1 MIEKK
6 EDVLKGWR
14 GRWYTIIFES
24 DTKAG
29 KRFDILLLVAIIA
42 SLLVIML
49 ETVPSINQKYP
60 KVFISLE
67 WFFTILFS
75 VEYIVRLAIVSR
87 PWSYA
92 RSFYGIIDLISIL
105 PSYLAIVLGGAQ
117 YFIVIR
123 SLRLLRVFR
132 VLKMVRFIGEANV
145 LGNVLKASRHKI
157 VVFIIAVVCMTF
169 IMGTVM
175 YMVEGP
181 KHGFKSIPIS
191 IYWCIVTL
199 TTVGY
204 GDISP
209 ETPLGQLIASIIMI
223 MGYGIIAVPTG
234 IVTSELNRQS
244 KEDIAAN
251 QTKVCPYCDTADL
264 RFKAIYC
271 HNCGEKIG

>member
-1 MIEKK
+1 MIEGSEEGWKK
-6 EDVLKGWR
+6 K
-14 GRWYTIIFES
+14 WYHVIFES

-29 KRFDILLLVAIIA
+29 RRFDVLLLFAILG

-49 ETVPSINQKYP
+49 ESVPRFNEQYRPI
-60 KVFISLE
+60 FIILE
-67 WFFTILFS
+67 WFFTVLFS
-75 VEYIVRLAIVSR
+75 VEYIIRLMIVKR
-87 PWSYA
+87 PFSYA
-92 RSFYGIIDLISIL
+92 SSFYGVIDLVSVL
-105 PSYLAIVLGGAQ
+105 PSYLAIFLGGAQ

-145 LGNVLKASRHKI
+145 LSSALRASRHKI
-157 VVFIIAVVCMTF
+157 AVFLIAVRHINF

-181 KHGFKSIPIS
+181 ENGFKSIPVA

-209 ETPLGQLIASIIMI
+209 NTPLGQLIASIIMI
-223 MGYGIIAVPTG
+223 LGYGVIAVPTG
-234 IVTSELNRQS
+234 IVTSEINRSQ
-244 KEDIAAN
+244 N
-251 QTKVCPYCDTADL
+251 QQNSQQKRCSTCEREGMKADAEYCQ
-264 RFKAIYC
+264 Y
-271 HNCGEKIG
+271 CGESL

>member
-1 MIEKK
+1 VIKEKAVEK
-6 EDVLKGWR
+6 EGWR
-14 GRWYTIIFES
+14 SRWYTIIFES

-29 KRFDILLLVAIIA
+29 RRFDIILLFAIIG

-49 ETVPSINQKYP
+49 ETVPGINEKYP
-60 KVFISLE
+60 NVFISLE

-75 VEYIVRLAIVSR
+75 LEYLVRLRIVSR
-87 PWSYA
+87 PWTYA
-92 RSFYGIIDLISIL
+92 LSFYGIIDLISIL

-145 LGNVLKASRHKI
+145 LSGALRASRHKI
-157 VVFIIAVVCMTF
+157 AVFIIAVVCMTF

-181 KHGFKSIPIS
+181 EHGFKSIPVA

-209 ETPLGQLIASIIMI
+209 QTPLGQLIASIIMI
-223 MGYGIIAVPTG
+223 LGYGIIAVPTG
-234 IVTSELNRQS
+234 IVTSELNKQ
-244 KEDIAAN
+244 N
-251 QTKVCPYCDTADL
+251 QATSSPKTKVCAVCNTTGLPIDAHYC
-264 RFKAIYC
+264 F
-271 HNCGEKIG
+271 NCGEKIS

>member
-1 MIEKK
+1 MIEQKAAKK
-6 EDVLKGWR
+6 EGWR
-14 GRWYTIIFES
+14 NRWYTIIFES

-29 KRFDILLLVAIIA
+29 RRFDIILLFAIIG

-49 ETVPSINQKYP
+49 ETVPGINEKYP
-60 KVFISLE
+60 NVFIRLE
-67 WFFTILFS
+67 WFFTLLFS
-75 VEYIVRLAIVSR
+75 LEYLVRLRIVRR
-87 PWSYA
+87 PWVYA

-105 PSYLAIVLGGAQ
+105 PSYLALFLGGAQ

-145 LGNVLKASRHKI
+145 LSGALRASRHKI
-157 VVFIIAVVCMTF
+157 AVFVIAVVCMTF
-169 IMGTVM
+169 ILGTLM

-181 KHGFKSIPIS
+181 KHGFKSIPIA

-209 ETPLGQLIASIIMI
+209 QTPLGQLIASVIMI
-223 MGYGIIAVPTG
+223 LGYGIIAVPTG
-234 IVTSELNRQS
+234 IVTSELNKQS
-244 KEDIAAN
+244 QATPRPS
-251 QTKVCPYCDTADL
+251 TKVCGLCNTTGLPIDAHYCS
-264 RFKAIYC
+264 Y
-271 HNCGEKIG
+271 CGEKIS